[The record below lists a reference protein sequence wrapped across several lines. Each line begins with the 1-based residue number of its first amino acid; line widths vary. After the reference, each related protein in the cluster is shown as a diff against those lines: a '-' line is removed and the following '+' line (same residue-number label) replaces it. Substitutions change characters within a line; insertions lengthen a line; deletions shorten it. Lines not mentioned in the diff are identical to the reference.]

1 MVNNFAILLKTYLQI
16 VTLFGVYLNMQNKAT
31 MNKKRFQ
38 QYLAPSVL
46 ERLKV
51 EAKKQRRSA
60 ASLAEIILDDHLP
73 KHQPDEIGEPPNRGG
88 NV

>member
-1 MVNNFAILLKTYLQI
+1 MAKERFTQYMDPSIL
-16 VTLFGVYLNMQNKAT
+16 A
-31 MNKKRFQ
+31 
-38 QYLAPSVL
+38 
-46 ERLKV
+46 RLKA

-60 ASLAEIILDDHLP
+60 AFIAEIILDEHLT

>member
-1 MVNNFAILLKTYLQI
+1 
-16 VTLFGVYLNMQNKAT
+16 MQNNAT

-73 KHQPDEIGEPPNRGG
+73 KDNWSGTGVGHQPDPKGDTELTGRRGKG
-88 NV
+88 